1 MMHRFSGAVM
11 IIAVAVAGASA
22 QEAPKTSWGAPDLQ
36 GVWDFRS
43 ITPMQR
49 PEELGDKA
57 FLTVEEVAE
66 LEAAEKEK
74 NERLLN
80 RAAERTT
87 ASNSVDSRD
96 DGSPGFYNNF
106 WLDNGTS
113 ADESRRT
120 SLIVDPPNGRMPA
133 LTAAAAQRQ
142 QEIARIRRGVL
153 FHAPTPGGWV
163 EDIGPGSLQL
173 RCITGFNAG
182 PPMTP
187 SAYNN
192 NVQLFQTEDHVVLLN
207 EMNHNFRIIP
217 LDGRDE
223 IDLPQWTGDSRGYW
237 EGDTL
242 VVETRNF
249 IRETSFASG
258 QTDAHL
264 NLTERFTRT
273 SSDALTYEAT
283 IDDPTVWQEEW
294 TYQISMKANEFPL
307 YEYACHEGN
316 YGLENI
322 LAGARLEE
330 AQAEAAA
337 QGSE

>member
-1 MMHRFSGAVM
+1 MMHRFSVTVM
-11 IIAVAVAGASA
+11 IVAVAVAGASA

-66 LEAAEKEK
+66 IEAAEKEK

-87 ASNSVDSRD
+87 ASNSVDSRE

-133 LTAAAAQRQ
+133 LTAAATQRQ

-217 LDGRDE
+217 LD
-223 IDLPQWTGDSRGYW
+223 
-237 EGDTL
+237 
-242 VVETRNF
+242 
-249 IRETSFASG
+249 
-258 QTDAHL
+258 
-264 NLTERFTRT
+264 
-273 SSDALTYEAT
+273 
-283 IDDPTVWQEEW
+283 
-294 TYQISMKANEFPL
+294 
-307 YEYACHEGN
+307 
-316 YGLENI
+316 
-322 LAGARLEE
+322 
-330 AQAEAAA
+330 
-337 QGSE
+337 